1 MKFWLVVLAFGA
13 VLVLTACGGGYQQ
26 QVSTAPVSQNGVSGI
41 PTPQPVA
48 PGVDGNYANGYAL
61 PAVTTVY
68 IITGTVEAAPNSIQ
82 QYTENGSIS
91 GSSYRGTGSVSGYIH
106 GETSGKGFLRFKVSG
121 VSWHDPYINAGIVKR
136 SEDWTPIVKT
146 GDMVLIKTVDTK
158 ASALGAGDGVVF
170 MCREQYEFVSAVA
183 RDEIPTT
190 QSVTREL
197 DYCRMVSP
205 QISESGK

>member
-1 MKFWLVVLAFGA
+1 MKFWLFLLGIGA
-13 VLVLTACGGGYQQ
+13 ALVLVACGSDVQ
-26 QVSTAPVSQNGVSGI
+26 QVSTAPVSQNGISGI

-48 PGVDGNYANGYAL
+48 PGQDGNYANGYAL

-68 IITGTVEAAPNSIQ
+68 VITGTVEVAPSSIQ

-91 GSSYRGTGSVSGYIH
+91 GSSYRGTGSVSGYIR
-106 GETSGKGFLRFKVSG
+106 GETTGKGFVRFKVSG
-121 VSWHDPYINAGIVKR
+121 VSWHDPYVNAGIVER
-136 SEDWTPIVKT
+136 DEDWTPVVNA
-146 GDMVLIKTVDTK
+146 GDLALIKTVDSK
-158 ASALGAGDGVVF
+158 ASALGAGDSVVF
-170 MCREQYEFVSAVA
+170 MCREQYEFVPAVA

-205 QISESGK
+205 QIGTPEN

>member
-1 MKFWLVVLAFGA
+1 MKFWIGILIGFAALVLA
-13 VLVLTACGGGYQQ
+13 ACGSTQ
-26 QVSTAPVSQNGVSGI
+26 QVVSAPVAQNGSSSVS
-41 PTPQPVA
+41 TPQPVA
-48 PGVDGNYANGYAL
+48 PGADGNYANGYGL

-68 IITGTVEAAPNSIQ
+68 IITGTVEVAPSSIQ

-106 GETSGKGFLRFKVSG
+106 GETTGKGFVRFKVSG
-121 VSWHDPYINAGIVKR
+121 VSWHDPYVNAGIVER
-136 SEDWTPIVKT
+136 DEDWTPVVNA
-146 GDMVLIKTVDTK
+146 GDLVLIKTVDSK
-158 ASALGAGDGVVF
+158 ASALGAGDSVVF
-170 MCREQYEFVSAVA
+170 MCREQYEFVPAVA

-205 QISESGK
+205 QIDKSGN